1 MSWPT
6 PHTGAGKQLPAGPR
20 LAAGSHHAPGPAAGA
35 AGTQPTA
42 SEAGAAAEAE
52 TSPRDAARIPVRR
65 TWSWWKAGV
74 FAVAAAALFC
84 VYLRLSNTSAVNSD
98 SSNYL
103 LMGWDLLHGNVLLH
117 GWYMSDVSVYTTE
130 LPQYALLE
138 SFLGLHPETAHVAA
152 AMTYT
157 LAVLLAVLLAKGGT
171 SGRTALA
178 RMLIA
183 AGIMLAPQ
191 LGIGVYTFTMVVDHI
206 GTSVP
211 LLVLWLLL
219 DRVDRSAPRWWVPV
233 LTTLLL
239 AWVLIADAIVLIVA
253 VAPLAL
259 VSGIRFIQGV
269 VVADDGSWTRRVRAQ
284 WYPLALA
291 CAAATAVIWARLAE
305 RLLSA
310 LGAFAVHPVPFA
322 LYPWQQARQRYVSAL
337 WKVLQLFG
345 ADYRGLAGFT
355 FVVAVLHLVS
365 VALVGWSMLRV
376 ARRFFGGVPLVDQV
390 LAVAILA
397 NVALYVISGVSQQGP
412 HEIAIVMPFG
422 AALAA
427 RTLAHRAGHARRSG
441 EGRAVGGNSLPR
453 IRLAGYAAGAL
464 VLAGYLAGLGY
475 ELTQPTVPPENSALA
490 SWLTAHHLTY
500 GLAGYWQASSV
511 TVESDGRVAIRAL
524 AAAGSMRPYLWLTKT
539 SWYDAASH
547 RAIFVVL
554 DTQMSRHADWAPKAA
569 VKRSFGAPVRTYHTG
584 PYIILVWDKN
594 LLASLP
600 R

>member
-1 MSWPT
+1 MAYT
-6 PHTGAGKQLPAGPR
+6 VAG
-20 LAAGSHHAPGPAAGA
+20 
-35 AGTQPTA
+35 
-42 SEAGAAAEAE
+42 
-52 TSPRDAARIPVRR
+52 
-65 TWSWWKAGV
+65 
-74 FAVAAAALFC
+74 AALFC
-84 VYLRLSNTSAVNSD
+84 VYLRLSNTTALNSD

-138 SFLGLHPETAHVAA
+138 SFLGLHPETAHIAA

-157 LAVLLAVLLAKGGT
+157 LATLLAVLLAKGGT
-171 SGRTALA
+171 SGRTALT

-183 AGIMLAPQ
+183 AGIMVAPQ
-191 LGIGVYTFTMVVDHI
+191 LGVGVYTFTMVVDHI
-206 GTSVP
+206 GTSIP

-269 VVADDGSWTRRVRAQ
+269 MTDDGPVSSGWTRRVRAQ
-284 WYPLALA
+284 WYQLSLA
-291 CAAATAVIWARLAE
+291 CAAVTAIIWARLAE

-322 LYPWQQARQRYVSAL
+322 LTPLPQARQRYVQAL

-345 ADYRGLAGFT
+345 ADYRGLVGVT
-355 FVVAVLHLVS
+355 FVVAVVHLVS

-376 ARRFFGGVPLVDQV
+376 ARRFLGGVPLVDQV
-390 LAVAILA
+390 LAVAIFA
-397 NVALYVISGVSQQGP
+397 NVVLYVVSDVSQQGP

-427 RTLAHRAGHARRSG
+427 RTLARRAGHAHRPGERR
-441 EGRAVGGNSLPR
+441 AAGGNSVSR
-453 IRLAGYAAGAL
+453 VRLAGYAAGAL

-475 ELTQPTVPPENSALA
+475 ELTQPAVPPENSALA
-490 SWLTAHHLTY
+490 PWLTAHHLTY

-511 TVESDGRVAIRAL
+511 TVEGDGRVAIRAL
-524 AAAGSMRPYLWLTKT
+524 AVRSMRPYLWLAKT
-539 SWYDAASH
+539 SWYDSASH
-547 RAIFVVL
+547 RATFVVI
-554 DTQMSRHADWAPKAA
+554 DTQTPTFAA
-569 VKRSFGAPVRTYHTG
+569 WLPRATVERYFGPPVRTYRTG
-584 PYIILVWDKN
+584 PYTILVWDKN
-594 LLASLP
+594 LLASIS

>member
-1 MSWPT
+1 MQP
-6 PHTGAGKQLPAGPR
+6 GPR
-20 LAAGSHHAPGPAAGA
+20 
-35 AGTQPTA
+35 PTA
-42 SEAGAAAEAE
+42 PEAGAAVAAD
-52 TSPRDAARIPVRR
+52 TWPRDAARPAVRR
-65 TWSWWKAGV
+65 TRSWWQAAA

-84 VYLRLSNTSAVNSD
+84 AYLRLSNTSAVNSD

-117 GWYMSDVSVYTTE
+117 GWYTSDVSVYTTE

-157 LAVLLAVLLAKGGT
+157 LAVVLAVLLAKGGT
-171 SGRTALA
+171 SGRTART

-191 LGIGVYTFTMVVDHI
+191 LGVGVYTFTMVVDHI

-219 DRVDRSAPRWWVPV
+219 DRVDRSAPRWWVPF

-259 VSGIRFIQGV
+259 VGGIRFIQGV
-269 VVADDGSWTRRVRAQ
+269 AADDGSWTRRVRAQ
-284 WYPLALA
+284 WYPLSLA
-291 CAAATAVIWARLAE
+291 CAAATAVLWARLAE

-310 LGAFAVHPVPFA
+310 LGAVAIHPVTFA
-322 LYPWQQARQRYVSAL
+322 LTPWGQTRQRYVAAL

-345 ADYRGLAGFT
+345 ADYRGQAGFLS
-355 FVVAVLHLVS
+355 VVAVLHLVS
-365 VALVGWSMLRV
+365 VVLVGWSMLRV
-376 ARRFFGGVPLVDQV
+376 ARRFLDGVPLVDQV
-390 LAVAILA
+390 LAVAIFA
-397 NVALYVISGVSQQGP
+397 NVVLYVISGVSQQGP
-412 HEIAIVMPFG
+412 HEIAVVMPFG

-427 RTLAHRAGHARRSG
+427 RTLTHRTGHARQPG
-441 EGRAVGGNSLPR
+441 EGRADGGNPVSR
-453 IRLAGYAAGAL
+453 VRLAGYAAGAL

-475 ELTQPTVPPENSALA
+475 ELTQPAVPPENSVLA
-490 SWLTAHHLTY
+490 PWLTAHHLSY
-500 GLAGYWQASSV
+500 GLAGYWEASSV
-511 TVESDGRVAIRAL
+511 TADSDGRVAVRAL
-524 AAAGSMRPYLWLTKT
+524 AGGSVRPYLWLAKT

-547 RAIFVVL
+547 RATFVVL
-554 DTQMSRHADWAPKAA
+554 DAQTPRFATWVQKAE
-569 VKRSFGAPVRTYHTG
+569 VERSFGAPVRTYHTG
-584 PYIILVWDKN
+584 PYTILVWDKN
-594 LLASLP
+594 LLASLHW
-600 R
+600 

>member
-1 MSWPT
+1 
-6 PHTGAGKQLPAGPR
+6 
-20 LAAGSHHAPGPAAGA
+20 
-35 AGTQPTA
+35 
-42 SEAGAAAEAE
+42 
-52 TSPRDAARIPVRR
+52 
-65 TWSWWKAGV
+65 
-74 FAVAAAALFC
+74 
-84 VYLRLSNTSAVNSD
+84 VYLRLSNTSALNSD

-103 LMGWDLLHGNVLLH
+103 LMAWDLLHGNVLLH

-138 SFLGLHPETAHVAA
+138 SFLGLHPETAHIAA

-157 LAVLLAVLLAKGGT
+157 LATLLAVLLAKGGT
-171 SGRTALA
+171 SGRTALT

-183 AGIMLAPQ
+183 AGIMVAPQ
-191 LGIGVYTFTMVVDHI
+191 LGVGVYTFTMVVDHI

-259 VSGIRFIQGV
+259 VSGIRFIQGMMT
-269 VVADDGSWTRRVRAQ
+269 DDGPVSPGWTRRVRAQ
-284 WYPLALA
+284 WYQLSLA
-291 CAAATAVIWARLAE
+291 CAAVTAIIWARLAE

-322 LYPWQQARQRYVSAL
+322 LTPLPQARQRYVQAL

-345 ADYRGLAGFT
+345 ADYRGLVGVT
-355 FVVAVLHLVS
+355 FVVAVMHLVS
-365 VALVGWSMLRV
+365 VALVGWSVLRV
-376 ARRFFGGVPLVDQV
+376 ARRFLGGVPLVDQV
-390 LAVAILA
+390 LAVAIFA
-397 NVALYVISGVSQQGP
+397 NVVLYVVSDVSQQGP

-427 RTLAHRAGHARRSG
+427 RTLTRRAGHAHQPGERR
-441 EGRAVGGNSLPR
+441 AAGGNSTSR
-453 IRLAGYAAGAL
+453 VRLAGYAAGAL
-464 VLAGYLAGLGY
+464 VLAGYLTGLGY
-475 ELTQPTVPPENSALA
+475 ELTQPAVPPENSALA
-490 SWLTAHHLTY
+490 PWLTAHHLTY

-511 TVESDGRVAIRAL
+511 TVESDGRVAVRAL
-524 AAAGSMRPYLWLTKT
+524 AVGSMRPYLWLAKT
-539 SWYDAASH
+539 SWYDSASH
-547 RAIFVVL
+547 RATFVVI
-554 DTQMSRHADWAPKAA
+554 DTQTPTFAA
-569 VKRSFGAPVRTYHTG
+569 WLPRATVERYFGPPVRTYRTG
-584 PYIILVWDKN
+584 PYTILVWDKN
-594 LLASLP
+594 LLASIS

>member
-1 MSWPT
+1 MQPRPRPAVPVVGATAEAESSPQDAARSPGRWTWSWR
-6 PHTGAGKQLPAGPR
+6 K
-20 LAAGSHHAPGPAAGA
+20 AAAYTLAGA
-35 AGTQPTA
+35 A
-42 SEAGAAAEAE
+42 
-52 TSPRDAARIPVRR
+52 
-65 TWSWWKAGV
+65 
-74 FAVAAAALFC
+74 LFS
-84 VYLRLSNTSAVNSD
+84 VYLRLSNTSALNSD

-103 LMGWDLLHGNVLLH
+103 LMAWDLLHGNVLLH

-138 SFLGLHPETAHVAA
+138 SFLGLHPETAHIAA

-157 LAVLLAVLLAKGGT
+157 LATLLAVLLAKGGT
-171 SGRTALA
+171 SGRTALT
-178 RMLIA
+178 RVLIA
-183 AGIMLAPQ
+183 AGIMVAPQ
-191 LGIGVYTFTMVVDHI
+191 LGVGVYTFTMVVDHI

-269 VVADDGSWTRRVRAQ
+269 MADDGPVSPGWTRRVRAQ
-284 WYPLALA
+284 WYQLSLA
-291 CAAATAVIWARLAE
+291 CAAATAIIWARLAE

-322 LYPWQQARQRYVSAL
+322 LTPLQQARQRYVQAL

-345 ADYRGLAGFT
+345 ADYRGLVGVT

-365 VALVGWSMLRV
+365 VALVGWSVLRV
-376 ARRFFGGVPLVDQV
+376 ARRFLGGVPLVDQV
-390 LAVAILA
+390 LAVAIFA
-397 NVALYVISGVSQQGP
+397 NVVLYVVSDVSQQGP

-427 RTLAHRAGHARRSG
+427 RTLTRRAGHAHRPGERR
-441 EGRAVGGNSLPR
+441 AAGGNSISR
-453 IRLAGYAAGAL
+453 VRLAGYAAGAL
-464 VLAGYLAGLGY
+464 VLAGYLTGLGY
-475 ELTQPTVPPENSALA
+475 ELTQPAVPPENSALA
-490 SWLTAHHLTY
+490 PWLTAHHLTY

-524 AAAGSMRPYLWLTKT
+524 TVGSMRPYLWLAKT
-539 SWYDAASH
+539 SWYDSASH
-547 RAIFVVL
+547 RATFVVI
-554 DTQMSRHADWAPKAA
+554 DTQTPTFAA
-569 VKRSFGAPVRTYHTG
+569 WLPRATVERYFGPPVRTYRTG
-584 PYIILVWDKN
+584 PYTILVWDKN
-594 LLASLP
+594 LLASIS

>member
-1 MSWPT
+1 MQP
-6 PHTGAGKQLPAGPR
+6 GPR
-20 LAAGSHHAPGPAAGA
+20 PAAPVVGA
-35 AGTQPTA
+35 T
-42 SEAGAAAEAE
+42 AEAE
-52 TSPRDAARIPVRR
+52 TSAQADARSPGRW
-65 TWSWWKAGV
+65 TWSWRKA
-74 FAVAAAALFC
+74 AAYTLAGAALFS
-84 VYLRLSNTSAVNSD
+84 VYLRLSNTSALNSD

-103 LMGWDLLHGNVLLH
+103 LMAWDLLHGNVLLH

-138 SFLGLHPETAHVAA
+138 SFLGLHPETAHIAA

-157 LAVLLAVLLAKGGT
+157 LATLLAVLLAKGGT
-171 SGRTALA
+171 SGRTALT

-183 AGIMLAPQ
+183 AGIMVAPQ
-191 LGIGVYTFTMVVDHI
+191 LGVGVYTFTMVVDHI

-259 VSGIRFIQGV
+259 VSGIRFIQGMMT
-269 VVADDGSWTRRVRAQ
+269 DDGPVSPGWTRRVRAQ
-284 WYPLALA
+284 WYQLSLA
-291 CAAATAVIWARLAE
+291 CAAVTAIIWARLAE

-322 LYPWQQARQRYVSAL
+322 LTPLPQARQRYVQAL

-345 ADYRGLAGFT
+345 ADYRGLVGVT
-355 FVVAVLHLVS
+355 FVVAVMHLVS
-365 VALVGWSMLRV
+365 VALVGWSVLRV
-376 ARRFFGGVPLVDQV
+376 ARRFLGGVPLVDQV
-390 LAVAILA
+390 LAVAIFA
-397 NVALYVISGVSQQGP
+397 NVVLYVVSDVSQQGP

-427 RTLAHRAGHARRSG
+427 RTLTRRAGHAHQPGERR
-441 EGRAVGGNSLPR
+441 AAGGNSTSR
-453 IRLAGYAAGAL
+453 VRLAGYAAGAL
-464 VLAGYLAGLGY
+464 VLAGYLTGLGY
-475 ELTQPTVPPENSALA
+475 ELTQPAVPPENSALA
-490 SWLTAHHLTY
+490 PWLTAHHLTY

-511 TVESDGRVAIRAL
+511 TVESDGRVAVRAL
-524 AAAGSMRPYLWLTKT
+524 AVGSMRPYLWLAKT
-539 SWYDAASH
+539 SWYDSASH
-547 RAIFVVL
+547 RATFVVI
-554 DTQMSRHADWAPKAA
+554 DTQTPTFAA
-569 VKRSFGAPVRTYHTG
+569 WLPRATVERYFGPPVRTYRTG
-584 PYIILVWDKN
+584 PYTILVWDKN
-594 LLASLP
+594 LLASIS

>member
-1 MSWPT
+1 MQP
-6 PHTGAGKQLPAGPR
+6 GPR
-20 LAAGSHHAPGPAAGA
+20 PAVPVAGA
-35 AGTQPTA
+35 T
-42 SEAGAAAEAE
+42 AEAE
-52 TSPRDAARIPVRR
+52 TSSQDAARSPGRW
-65 TWSWWKAGV
+65 TWSWRKA
-74 FAVAAAALFC
+74 AAYTLAGAALFS
-84 VYLRLSNTSAVNSD
+84 VYLRLSNTSALNSD

-138 SFLGLHPETAHVAA
+138 SFLGLHPETAHIAA

-157 LAVLLAVLLAKGGT
+157 LATLLAVLLAKGGT
-171 SGRTALA
+171 SGRAALT

-183 AGIMLAPQ
+183 AGIMVAPQ
-191 LGIGVYTFTMVVDHI
+191 LGVGVYTFTMVVDHI

-269 VVADDGSWTRRVRAQ
+269 MADNGPVSSGWTQRVRAQ
-284 WYPLALA
+284 WYQLSLA
-291 CAAATAVIWARLAE
+291 CAAATAIIWARLAE

-322 LYPWQQARQRYVSAL
+322 LTPLPQVRQRYVQAL

-345 ADYRGLAGFT
+345 ADYRGLVGVT
-355 FVVAVLHLVS
+355 LVVAVMHLVS

-376 ARRFFGGVPLVDQV
+376 ARRFLGGVPLVDQV
-390 LAVAILA
+390 LALAILA
-397 NVALYVISGVSQQGP
+397 NVVLYVVSDVSQQGP
-412 HEIAIVMPFG
+412 HEIAVVMPFG

-427 RTLAHRAGHARRSG
+427 RTLTRRAGHAHRPG
-441 EGRAVGGNSLPR
+441 ERRAVGGNSISR
-453 IRLAGYAAGAL
+453 ARLAGCAAGAL

-475 ELTQPTVPPENSALA
+475 ELTQPAVPPENSALA
-490 SWLTAHHLTY
+490 PWLTAHHLTY

-511 TVESDGRVAIRAL
+511 TVEGDGRVAIRAL
-524 AAAGSMRPYLWLTKT
+524 AGGSTRPSLWLAKT
-539 SWYDAASH
+539 SWYDSASH
-547 RAIFVVL
+547 RATFVVI
-554 DTQMSRHADWAPKAA
+554 DTQTPTFAA
-569 VKRSFGAPVRTYHTG
+569 WLPRATVERYFGPPVRTYHTG
-584 PYIILVWDKN
+584 PYTILVWDKN
-594 LLASLP
+594 LLASIS

>member
-1 MSWPT
+1 VV
-6 PHTGAGKQLPAGPR
+6 GA
-20 LAAGSHHAPGPAAGA
+20 
-35 AGTQPTA
+35 TA
-42 SEAGAAAEAE
+42 DAE
-52 TSPRDAARIPVRR
+52 TSSQDAARSPGRW
-65 TWSWWKAGV
+65 TWSWWKAAA
-74 FAVAAAALFC
+74 FTVAGAALFC
-84 VYLRLSNTSAVNSD
+84 VYLRLSNTSALNSD

-103 LMGWDLLHGNVLLH
+103 LMASDLLHGNVLLH

-138 SFLGLHPETAHVAA
+138 SFLGLHPETAHIAA

-157 LAVLLAVLLAKGGT
+157 LATLLAILLAKGGT
-171 SGRTALA
+171 SGRAALT

-183 AGIMLAPQ
+183 GGIMIAPQ
-191 LGIGVYTFTMVVDHI
+191 LGVGVYTFTMVVDHI

-233 LTTLLL
+233 LTSLLL
-239 AWVLIADAIVLIVA
+239 AWVLMADAIVLIVA

-269 VVADDGSWTRRVRAQ
+269 VADDGPVSSGWTRRVRAQ
-284 WYPLALA
+284 WYQLSLA
-291 CAAATAVIWARLAE
+291 CAAATAIIWARLAE

-322 LYPWQQARQRYVSAL
+322 LTPLQQARQRYVQAL

-345 ADYRGLAGFT
+345 ADYRGLVGVT

-376 ARRFFGGVPLVDQV
+376 ARRFLSDVPLVDQV

-397 NVALYVISGVSQQGP
+397 NVVLYVVSDVSQQGP
-412 HEIAIVMPFG
+412 HEIAVVMPFG

-427 RTLAHRAGHARRSG
+427 RTLTRRAGYAHRPGERRAAGGHSISG
-441 EGRAVGGNSLPR
+441 V
-453 IRLAGYAAGAL
+453 RLAGYAAGAL

-475 ELTQPTVPPENSALA
+475 ELTQPAVPPENSALA
-490 SWLTAHHLTY
+490 PWLTAHHLTY

-511 TVESDGRVAIRAL
+511 TVESDGHVAVRAL
-524 AAAGSMRPYLWLTKT
+524 AGGSIRPYLWLAET
-539 SWYDAASH
+539 SWYDSASH
-547 RAIFVVL
+547 RATFVVI
-554 DTQMSRHADWAPKAA
+554 DTQTPIFAA
-569 VKRSFGAPVRTYHTG
+569 WLPRATVERYFGPPVRTYRTG
-584 PYIILVWDKN
+584 PYTILVWDKN
-594 LLASLP
+594 LLASISL
-600 R
+600 